1 VEQLIS
7 LANLALKLQMGMP
20 LSTDLTITD
29 ALDKLVA
36 AAQPDPNQALN
47 PENRPEY
54 RTAMAGKTL
63 QELNLRNAK
72 AGYLPNLIGFATAGA
87 NSGVN
92 DFKNIVKV
100 KDYWFGYQIV
110 GLKLQVPIFDGFQTK
125 YKIKEAQIDLQK
137 TENQVKELTQVFE
150 LQLAQSKINLAANS
164 ARLQMQKQ
172 NMELAQEILRVSQ
185 IKYQTGVGSSL
196 EITNAEAGLKEA
208 QTNYFVSLYDFLISK
223 IDYEKALGQL

>member
-1 VEQLIS
+1 
-7 LANLALKLQMGMP
+7 
-20 LSTDLTITD
+20 
-29 ALDKLVA
+29 
-36 AAQPDPNQALN
+36 
-47 PENRPEY
+47 
-54 RTAMAGKTL
+54 
-63 QELNLRNAK
+63 
-72 AGYLPNLIGFATAGA
+72 
-87 NSGVN
+87 
-92 DFKNIVKV
+92 
-100 KDYWFGYQIV
+100 
-110 GLKLQVPIFDGFQTK
+110 VPIFDGFQTK